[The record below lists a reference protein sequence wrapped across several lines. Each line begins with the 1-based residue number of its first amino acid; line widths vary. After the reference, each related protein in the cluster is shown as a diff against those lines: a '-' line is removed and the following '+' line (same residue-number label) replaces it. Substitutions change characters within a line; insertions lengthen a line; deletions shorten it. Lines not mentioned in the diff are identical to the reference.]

1 MTAMKPE
8 VETAIREIR
17 QAFGCELEVEPDAEG
32 GAFVKALNL
41 DIGQQYEPECS
52 WVAFRITFQ
61 YPMSDV
67 YPHMLMPGLKRKD
80 GKALGEAFHPQN
92 QFWAP
97 PSGKQPALMVSR
109 RSNHRDASVDTAA
122 LKLQR
127 VLEWIRSR

>member
-1 MTAMKPE
+1 MKPD
-8 VETAIREIR
+8 VETAIREISET
-17 QAFGCELEVEPDAEG
+17 FGCQLVVEPDEEG
-32 GAFVKALNL
+32 GAFVKALDL
-41 DIGQQYEPECS
+41 DIGPQYEPGRS

-67 YPHMLMPGLKRKD
+67 YPHMLVTGLKRAD
-80 GKALGEAFHPQN
+80 GKGLGEAFHPEG

-97 PSGKQPALMVSR
+97 PSGKVPAVMVSR
-109 RSNHRDASVDTAA
+109 RSNRRDANVDTAA